1 MIAAQ
6 LGLGVA
12 TIVFVASNA
21 LSARATR
28 DDAASHTGDALS
40 DEKAA
45 AIAEA
50 QSLLDNVLPPA
61 THRQHQAVML
71 EHNGLAARRR
81 LA

>member
-21 LSARATR
+21 LSVRASR
-28 DDAASHTGDALS
+28 DSGSLQDDALS
-40 DEKAA
+40 DETAA

-50 QSLLDNVLPPA
+50 QSLLDNALPLVRP
-61 THRQHQAVML
+61 RQPRAVML
-71 EHNGLAARRR
+71 EHDGLAARRR
-81 LA
+81 RA